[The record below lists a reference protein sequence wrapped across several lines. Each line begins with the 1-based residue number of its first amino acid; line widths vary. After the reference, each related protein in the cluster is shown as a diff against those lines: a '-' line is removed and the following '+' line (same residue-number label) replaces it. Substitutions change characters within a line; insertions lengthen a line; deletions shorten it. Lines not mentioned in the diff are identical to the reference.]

1 MTTNTNPAKYDGVLI
16 SLHWIIAAAV
26 IANVAIG
33 LIMGDIPRGTPLRV
47 TAYVTHMSIGMS
59 ILILSVVLVIWR
71 LTHKT
76 PSLPDTM
83 QPQLKL
89 AARATQFILYAA
101 ILILPL
107 LGWAMVSANGKSGP
121 PYFGL
126 FTWPALPFFTDM
138 TKEGQH
144 AAHELFETGHVYLA
158 WTAIVLVSLHILGAL
173 YHQFVARD
181 GVLQRIL
188 PGGR

>member
-1 MTTNTNPAKYDGVLI
+1 MTTNTKPARYDGVLI

-33 LIMGDIPRGTPLRV
+33 LIMGDIPRGTALRI

-89 AARATQFILYAA
+89 LARATQFILYAA

-126 FTWPALPFFTDM
+126 FTWPALPFFSGM

-144 AAHELFETGHVYLA
+144 A
-158 WTAIVLVSLHILGAL
+158 
-173 YHQFVARD
+173 
-181 GVLQRIL
+181 
-188 PGGR
+188 